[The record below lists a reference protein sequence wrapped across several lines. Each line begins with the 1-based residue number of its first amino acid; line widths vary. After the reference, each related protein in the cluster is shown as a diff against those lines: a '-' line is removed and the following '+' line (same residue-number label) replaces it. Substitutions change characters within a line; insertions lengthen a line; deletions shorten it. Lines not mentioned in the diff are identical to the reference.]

1 MNVGS
6 ATFGSEICSAVK
18 SGIFR
23 GTEKLAS
30 PWPWANHF
38 VGLLIFYAVKPR
50 ERDEVDV
57 VQADIRRFE
66 SSQGGTRTDHP
77 DKMTYGTCG
86 QPAATVGDSN

>member
-1 MNVGS
+1 MNMGS
-6 ATFGSEICSAVK
+6 ATFGGEI

-30 PWPWANHF
+30 PRPWANHF

-66 SSQGGTRTDHP
+66 SSQGALGRIILIT
-77 DKMTYGTCG
+77 
-86 QPAATVGDSN
+86 